1 MRFPQEGPSS
11 NICTSKLDM
20 VTRVKMKERCAA
32 GWMDGWMIEIDG
44 CRPVSDLFRTCFGS
58 VLDLIFDLI
67 QISWLMGTAS
77 DQNVLE

>member
-1 MRFPQEGPSS
+1 MRFPQKGPSN

-20 VTRVKMKERCAA
+20 VTRVEMKERCAA

-77 DQNVLE
+77 D